1 MTTTTMLMLL
11 LLLLLLRPP
20 LTHSLT
26 HSLAR
31 SLLYVLQHT
40 HQAHPTTG
48 MCGAALLL
56 AAMVLGTGAPAVAL
70 GGHVALYRE
79 AVEWLPPWHWPAA
92 CTEAYSLNTFSWD
105 RQGALHW
112 GFAAGGD
119 GGGGGGG
126 GDGSGGGGAGGT
138 LGSLAAGGE
147 AWRMGVVMQ
156 SGGCEHGLAMAA
168 ADAAALRAAAAAVR
182 LASCEADTAQQRQCP
197 AEVGEEAA
205 AAGAAALKAQ
215 KRVADIKLGT
225 RIWWRAAAAAAF
237 AAQPSIAATAG
248 ATTSGAGGAAAAP
261 PPPVRQP
268 RVLLSLPWAGP
279 FVTMSDLLDALCLGM
294 ILIGCY
300 EAAKDLWQQH
310 EAGEYQ
316 AIMAVGAA
324 MAASGRRYNRVL
336 AIGGFAW
343 AVRDAHRRVHDFTLA
358 YVQTAHEFVL
368 AVRASDVPASAT

>member
-1 MTTTTMLMLL
+1 
-11 LLLLLLRPP
+11 
-20 LTHSLT
+20 
-26 HSLAR
+26 
-31 SLLYVLQHT
+31 
-40 HQAHPTTG
+40 

-56 AAMVLGTGAPAVAL
+56 VAMVLGTGAPAVAL

-112 GFAAGGD
+112 GFAE

-126 GDGSGGGGAGGT
+126 GGGSGAGGST

-168 ADAAALRAAAAAVR
+168 ADAAAVRAAAAVAR
-182 LASCEADTAQQRQCP
+182 LASCEGDTAQRRQCS

-248 ATTSGAGGAAAAP
+248 ATTSGAAAAATAPLPPP

-268 RVLLSLPWAGP
+268 RVLLSLPWVGLSI
-279 FVTMSDLLDALCLGM
+279 TMSDVLDALCLGM

-343 AVRDAHRRVHDFTLA
+343 AVRDAHRRVHDFTMA
-358 YVQTAHEFVL
+358 YVQKAHEFVL